1 MLRRAHDHHRGL
13 RPLVPAPRTAIIGI
27 ANPGECAMIRHG
39 SGCTTVT
46 PMASWPMTQ
55 CMPIPEASP
64 AQGTP
69 TSKTTTVRTL
79 TPHKVTLIRPE
90 PTLPDQHRLPVRTTP
105 KPLYP

>member
-1 MLRRAHDHHRGL
+1 
-13 RPLVPAPRTAIIGI
+13 
-27 ANPGECAMIRHG
+27 MIRHG

-79 TPHKVTLIRPE
+79 TPHKVTLIRPVK
-90 PTLPDQHRLPVRTTP
+90 RRS
-105 KPLYP
+105 KG